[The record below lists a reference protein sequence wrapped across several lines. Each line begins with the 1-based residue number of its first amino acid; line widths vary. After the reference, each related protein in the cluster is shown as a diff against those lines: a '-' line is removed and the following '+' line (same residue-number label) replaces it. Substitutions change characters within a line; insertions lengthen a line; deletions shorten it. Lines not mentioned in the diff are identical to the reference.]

1 MGDWRDAARGDLA
14 GLVELDRFAARGMVR
29 GVHLGCEY
37 HLNSVQATNT
47 SGFIEIVD
55 DVIVIVADKASQ
67 LHHPPQH
74 TCRRLIR
81 VPFWDPFSSFSPFS
95 PFSPFSS
102 CSPFFPLLL
111 LPCNNRHTGV
121 RGREGKRGGGRER
134 EICRCSLEDQRGRT

>member
-14 GLVELDRFAARGMVR
+14 GLVELDRFAARVMVR

-55 DVIVIVADKASQ
+55 DVIVIVADKESQ
-67 LHHPPQH
+67 LHHQQQH

-81 VPFWDPFSSFSPFS
+81 FPFWA
-95 PFSPFSS
+95 
-102 CSPFFPLLL
+102 PLLTFLSFLSL
-111 LPCNNRHTGV
+111 LFLLSILSRY
-121 RGREGKRGGGRER
+121 
-134 EICRCSLEDQRGRT
+134 